1 MEIPLKI
8 LHLED
13 DDLAAE
19 LVQAR
24 LDGDGIAC
32 DILRVDTRADF
43 VSALEGRRFDMIL
56 ADYSL
61 PSFDGLSALKIAR
74 ETCPELP
81 YIFISGQMGEDIA
94 VEALKSGATD
104 YVLKDRLSRLTPA
117 IRRALKE
124 AEDRAERRQAE
135 ANVRKLNRVYAVLSA
150 VNHLIIRTS
159 DQQALFEGACRI
171 LVEEGLFRM
180 AWVGLVDEH
189 TRTVLPAA
197 CSGCDDGYLNCIKI
211 SIDPVPEGEGP
222 TGAAVRTAIHFINND
237 TENNPLMLPWR
248 DDALRRGYLSSA
260 AFPLMSEGKTF
271 GAITV
276 YAAERNFFDDEE
288 IRLLDALAADIS
300 HAVRSMDQEGLRMRA
315 EAESHELGEKLQ
327 SLVEDALVGVYIMQD
342 NRLVYANERIAGILG
357 YSMEEV
363 LGIDVVELVHPDDKA
378 MARENIRRRIDE
390 ENKEMHYEFRM
401 LKKDGGIVFVEV
413 LSSYTLYQGKPSIIG
428 SLLDIT
434 ERKQA
439 EEKLVRAKTEWE
451 RTFDTVPD
459 LISIIDKDH
468 RILRVNEA
476 MASRLGLKP
485 DECIGLHCYEGV
497 HGTCMPPEF
506 CPHTRTIS
514 DGGQHIQEVHE
525 PRLGG
530 DFIVSTTPML
540 DEAGEFLGSVHVA
553 HDITERKRAEEAL
566 RASEER
572 YHSLFDNSND
582 AVFLIST
589 EDRILDANTAASRM
603 FGYGYVEM
611 LRLDNAE
618 IADKEDGR
626 FLTLVSERTEKGYVV
641 GECRFLRKDGTFFEG
656 EMSSMIFK
664 DEKGDGKISVII
676 RDITERKELER
687 QRRDFIAMVTH
698 DLKSPLTTI
707 LGYSELL
714 LSKGV
719 GLDEQ
724 EALDAIYNSG
734 ENLSSLVED
743 FLTIS
748 KMGKEGLAL
757 DLSLEDT
764 VPLLRQV
771 WKANRIAA
779 AKKSLSFN
787 LDITEDLPNVEFDSR
802 LVQRA
807 LTNLLGNAINYTP
820 AGGKVTLKAD
830 KQGDCIVIAVSDTG
844 QGIPQEE
851 QGMVFDKYYR
861 SSKTSG
867 VKGTGLGLAI
877 VKAVAESHG
886 GRVEL
891 ESEEGK
897 GSTFRMFLPI
907 RQARQLPASQ

>member
-1 MEIPLKI
+1 M
-8 LHLED
+8 
-13 DDLAAE
+13 
-19 LVQAR
+19 
-24 LDGDGIAC
+24 
-32 DILRVDTRADF
+32 
-43 VSALEGRRFDMIL
+43 
-56 ADYSL
+56 
-61 PSFDGLSALKIAR
+61 
-74 ETCPELP
+74 
-81 YIFISGQMGEDIA
+81 
-94 VEALKSGATD
+94 
-104 YVLKDRLSRLTPA
+104 
-117 IRRALKE
+117 
-124 AEDRAERRQAE
+124 
-135 ANVRKLNRVYAVLSA
+135 
-150 VNHLIIRTS
+150 
-159 DQQALFEGACRI
+159 
-171 LVEEGLFRM
+171 
-180 AWVGLVDEH
+180 
-189 TRTVLPAA
+189 
-197 CSGCDDGYLNCIKI
+197 
-211 SIDPVPEGEGP
+211 
-222 TGAAVRTAIHFINND
+222 
-237 TENNPLMLPWR
+237 
-248 DDALRRGYLSSA
+248 
-260 AFPLMSEGKTF
+260 
-271 GAITV
+271 
-276 YAAERNFFDDEE
+276 
-288 IRLLDALAADIS
+288 
-300 HAVRSMDQEGLRMRA
+300 
-315 EAESHELGEKLQ
+315 
-327 SLVEDALVGVYIMQD
+327 
-342 NRLVYANERIAGILG
+342 
-357 YSMEEV
+357 
-363 LGIDVVELVHPDDKA
+363 
-378 MARENIRRRIDE
+378 
-390 ENKEMHYEFRM
+390 
-401 LKKDGGIVFVEV
+401 
-413 LSSYTLYQGKPSIIG
+413 
-428 SLLDIT
+428 
-434 ERKQA
+434 
-439 EEKLVRAKTEWE
+439 
-451 RTFDTVPD
+451 
-459 LISIIDKDH
+459 
-468 RILRVNEA
+468 
-476 MASRLGLKP
+476 
-485 DECIGLHCYEGV
+485 
-497 HGTCMPPEF
+497 
-506 CPHTRTIS
+506 
-514 DGGQHIQEVHE
+514 
-525 PRLGG
+525 GG
-530 DFIVSTTPML
+530 DFIVSTTPMF
-540 DEAGEFLGSVHVA
+540 DAGGEFLGSVHVA

-603 FGYGYVEM
+603 FGYGHVEM

-626 FLTLVSERTEKGYVV
+626 FLALVSERTEKGYVV

-757 DLSLEDT
+757 DLFPEDT
-764 VPLLRQV
+764 APLLRQV
-771 WKANRIAA
+771 WKATRIAA

-820 AGGKVTLKAD
+820 EGGKITLKAD

-851 QGMVFDKYYR
+851 QGRVFDKYYR

-867 VKGTGLGLAI
+867 VKGTGLGLVI

-886 GRVEL
+886 GHVEL